1 MNVLLCLIGI
11 LFFALIVN
19 YFLGRA
25 TTLRE
30 GNQGGFWGGDPF
42 ENQAYMEKLDKE
54 AEKDARRAT
63 REEKERT
70 TKTPAPTT
78 TKTPAPTTAS
88 LTSAGPPPLPG
99 TAGYKPTAAPPVNNN
114 APPPAQS
121 SNTPLPKRINDGTAA
136 PAPPSNDG
144 TAAPAPP
151 SNDGTPPPPPSSND
165 GTPPPPPPSNDGTP
179 PPPPPSNDGTPPSG
193 DAIAVHYSNRT
204 FMF

>member
-1 MNVLLCLIGI
+1 MKHKMNVLLCLIGI

-144 TAAPAPP
+144 T
-151 SNDGTPPPPPSSND
+151 
-165 GTPPPPPPSNDGTP
+165 P

>member
-42 ENQAYMEKLDKE
+42 ENPAHMEKLDKE

-63 REEKERT
+63 REEKER
-70 TKTPAPTT
+70 T

-151 SNDGTPPPPPSSND
+151 SNDGTPPPPP
-165 GTPPPPPPSNDGTP
+165 
-179 PPPPPSNDGTPPSG
+179 PSNDGTPPSG
-193 DAIAVHYSNRT
+193 DAITVHYSNRT